1 MVRLLDRGTK
11 MAYFLKK
18 TKNKKGLYLQIYES
32 FWDPKR
38 GHTAHRS
45 VRAVGYEH
53 ELRESGIA
61 DPVAHFR
68 AEVDSMNAERKAA
81 LDKAKVAEI
90 GPEPAE
96 RHLGHF
102 AIKAVDDALGVRGDL
117 NYLQIPSGFRFSLAD
132 LLSSLVYARCVAP
145 CSKSRTFHD
154 VLPLMEGVPA
164 GFSLDQLYDG
174 LAFLGEEHEKVVEI
188 YNARVAALFPR
199 DTSKSYFDCTNFY
212 FETGREDDL
221 RRKGPSKEHR
231 PEPIVGMGL
240 LLDADCVP
248 VGMSVFPGNESEKP
262 QIRRVVA
269 QLKERHAISGRTVRV
284 ADKGLNCAD
293 NVADAV
299 LSGDGYI
306 FSKSVKALPERDRAW
321 ALSGDGWT
329 DVADDGG
336 NVLWSHK
343 EVTDEFEYRVTGA
356 DGRKRAVRLPEK
368 RVVTYSPKL
377 ARKQTYEI
385 NRQVEK
391 ARALRLAAAKRGEYG
406 DSAKYVTFSPVDKEG
421 EVRDDA
427 RVVATLNHEAVRK
440 AKSLAGYNMIVT
452 SETGM
457 SAREIYDTYH
467 NLWRIEESFKV
478 MKSEL
483 DARPVYL
490 QRRSTITGHFL
501 ICYLAVL
508 LVRLLQV
515 KVLGDE
521 YCSEEVMGLVR
532 GLNVC
537 QASER
542 KYVNVSRRTPII
554 EGLAERTGLPLL
566 HFHLSKGEVKAIAGC
581 SLQMLQGKKK
591 VPSTSKKLVRGP
603 RSTINGS

>member
-1 MVRLLDRGTK
+1 MVLSLDRGTE

-18 TKNKKGLYLQIYES
+18 TRNKKGIYLQIYES
-32 FWDPKR
+32 RWDPQR
-38 GHTAHRS
+38 GHTVNRS
-45 VRAVGYEH
+45 VRALGYEH

-61 DPVAHFR
+61 DPIAHFKG
-68 AEVDSMNAERKAA
+68 EVASMNAERKREREA
-81 LDKAKVAEI
+81 AKVAEI

-117 NYLQIPSGFRFSLAD
+117 AYLQIPSGFRFSLAD

-145 CSKSRTFHD
+145 CSKFRTFHD

-174 LAFLGEEHEKVVEI
+174 LAYLGEEHEKVVEI
-188 YNARVAALFPR
+188 YNARVAGLFPR
-199 DTSKSYFDCTNFY
+199 DTSRSYFDCTNFY
-212 FETGREDDL
+212 FETGREDEL

-240 LLDADCVP
+240 LLDAECIP
-248 VGMSVFPGNESEKP
+248 IGMSVFPGNESEKP
-262 QIRRVVA
+262 QLRRVVA

-284 ADKGLNCAD
+284 ADKGPDCAD

-299 LSGDGYI
+299 LAGDGYV
-306 FSKSVKALPERDRAW
+306 FSKSVKTLPATERAW
-321 ALSGDGWT
+321 ALAEGGWT
-329 DVADDGG
+329 DVADGKGD
-336 NVLWSHK
+336 VAWSYK
-343 EVTDEFEYRVTGA
+343 EVTDDFEYKVAGE
-356 DGRKRAVRLPEK
+356 DGRRRAVRLPEK
-368 RVVTYSPKL
+368 RVVTYSPQL
-377 ARKQTYEI
+377 ARKQAREI

-391 ARALRLAAAKRGEYG
+391 ARALRLAAAKRSEYG

-427 RVVATLNHEAVRK
+427 RVVAALNHEAIRK

-452 SETGM
+452 SETGV

-490 QRRSTITGHFL
+490 QRESTITGHFL

-521 YCSEEVMGLVR
+521 YCSEEVTGLLR

-537 QASER
+537 RASDR
-542 KYVNVSRRTPII
+542 RYVNVSRRTPII

-566 HFHLSKGEVKAIAGC
+566 HFNLTKGDVRAIAGC
-581 SLQMLQGKKK
+581 SLETLRRKGKD
-591 VPSTSKKLVRGP
+591 PSASKKAAKGT
-603 RSTINGS
+603 S

>member
-1 MVRLLDRGTK
+1 

-32 FWDPKR
+32 HWDPER
-38 GHTAHRS
+38 GHTVNRS

-61 DPVAHFR
+61 DPVSHFR
-68 AEVDSMNAERKAA
+68 AEVESMNAARKSERERE
-81 LDKAKVAEI
+81 KVREI

-102 AIKAVDDALGVRGDL
+102 AVRAIDDALGVASDL
-117 NYLQIPSGFRFSLAD
+117 AYLQIPSGFRFSLAE

-154 VLPLMEGVPA
+154 VLPLMEGIER

-174 LAFLGEEHEKVVEI
+174 LAYLGEEHEKVVEI
-188 YNARVAALFPR
+188 YNARVAEAFPR
-199 DTSKSYFDCTNFY
+199 DTSVSYFDCTNFY
-212 FETGREDDL
+212 FEIDREDDL

-231 PEPIVGMGL
+231 PEPIVSMGL
-240 LLDADCVP
+240 LLDADCIP
-248 VGMSVFPGNESEKP
+248 IGMSVFPGNESEKP
-262 QIRRVVA
+262 QLRAVVDGLKRRN
-269 QLKERHAISGRTVRV
+269 AIEGRTVRV

-299 LSGDGYI
+299 LAGDGYI
-306 FSKSVKALPERDRAW
+306 FSKSVKTLPEGDRAW
-321 ALSGDGWT
+321 ALAEGGWT
-329 DVADDGG
+329 DVTDGHG
-336 NVLWSHK
+336 NVLWSYK
-343 EVTDEFEYRVTGA
+343 EVTDDFEYRVTGEG
-356 DGRKRAVRLPEK
+356 GRKRAVRLPEK
-368 RVVTYSPKL
+368 RVVTYSARL

-391 ARALRLAAAKRGEYG
+391 ARVLRLAAAKRSEYG
-406 DSAKYVTFSPVDKEG
+406 DSAKYVTFEPVDGEG
-421 EVRDDA
+421 EIKDGT
-427 RVVATLNHEAVRK
+427 RVVATLNHEAIKK
-440 AKSLAGYNMIVT
+440 AKSVAGYNMIVT

-457 SAREIYDTYH
+457 SAEGIYETYH
-467 NLWRIEESFKV
+467 QLWRIEESFRV

-490 QRRSTITGHFL
+490 QRQSTITGHFL
-501 ICYLAVL
+501 VCYLAVL

-515 KVLGDE
+515 RVLGDGF
-521 YCSEEVMGLVR
+521 CSEEVMGLIR

-537 QASER
+537 QVSER

-554 EGLAERTGLPLL
+554 EELAGRTGLPLL
-566 HFHLSKGEVKAIAGC
+566 HFNLTRGEVRAIAGC
-581 SLQMLQGKKK
+581 SLETLQGKGKA
-591 VPSTSKKLVRGP
+591 PSASKRAAKGA
-603 RSTINGS
+603 S

>member
-1 MVRLLDRGTK
+1 

-32 FWDPKR
+32 HWDPER
-38 GHTAHRS
+38 GHTVNRS

-61 DPVAHFR
+61 DPVSHFR
-68 AEVDSMNAERKAA
+68 AEVESMNAARKSERERE
-81 LDKAKVAEI
+81 KVREI

-102 AIKAVDDALGVRGDL
+102 AVRAIDDALGVASDL
-117 NYLQIPSGFRFSLAD
+117 AYLQIPSGFRFSLAE

-154 VLPLMEGVPA
+154 VLPLMEGIER

-174 LAFLGEEHEKVVEI
+174 LAYLGDEYEKVVEI
-188 YNARVAALFPR
+188 YNAHVAETFGR
-199 DTSKSYFDCTNFY
+199 DTSASYFDCTNFY
-212 FETGREDDL
+212 FEIDREDDL

-231 PEPIVGMGL
+231 PEPIVSMGL
-240 LLDADCVP
+240 LLDADCIP
-248 VGMSVFPGNESEKP
+248 IGMSVFPGNESEKP
-262 QIRRVVA
+262 QLRAVVDGLKRRN
-269 QLKERHAISGRTVRV
+269 AIEGRTVRV

-299 LSGDGYI
+299 LAGDGYI
-306 FSKSVKALPERDRAW
+306 FSKSVKTLPEGDRAW
-321 ALSGDGWT
+321 ALAEGGWT
-329 DVADDGG
+329 DVTDGHG
-336 NVLWSHK
+336 NVLWSYK
-343 EVTDEFEYRVTGA
+343 EVTDDFEYRVTGEG
-356 DGRKRAVRLPEK
+356 GRKRAVRLPEK
-368 RVVTYSPKL
+368 RVVTYSARL

-391 ARALRLAAAKRGEYG
+391 ARALRLAAAKRSEYG
-406 DSAKYVTFSPVDKEG
+406 DSAKYVTFEPVDGEG
-421 EVRDDA
+421 EIKDGT
-427 RVVATLNHEAVRK
+427 RVVATLNHEAIKK
-440 AKSLAGYNMIVT
+440 AKSVAGYNMIVT

-457 SAREIYDTYH
+457 SAEGIYETYH
-467 NLWRIEESFKV
+467 QLWRIEESFRV

-501 ICYLAVL
+501 VCYLAVL

-515 KVLGDE
+515 KVLGDAFP
-521 YCSEEVMGLVR
+521 SEDVMGLIR

-542 KYVNVSRRTPII
+542 RYVNVSRRTPII
-554 EGLAERTGLPLL
+554 EELAERTGLPLL
-566 HFHLSKGEVKAIAGC
+566 HFNLTKGDVKAISGC
-581 SLQMLQGKKK
+581 TLAMLQGKKK
-591 VPSTSKKLVRGP
+591 EAPNQRKGGKGTS
-603 RSTINGS
+603 

>member
-1 MVRLLDRGTK
+1 

-18 TKNKKGLYLQIYES
+18 TKNKKGIYLQIYES

-45 VRAVGYEH
+45 VRAVGYVH
-53 ELRESGIA
+53 ELQESGIA
-61 DPVAHFR
+61 DPIAHFR
-68 AEVDSMNAERKAA
+68 AEVDSMNAARRAERERER
-81 LDKAKVAEI
+81 VREI
-90 GPEPAE
+90 GEEPAE

-102 AIKAVDDALGVRGDL
+102 AIRAIDEALGVRGDL

-174 LAFLGEEHEKVVEI
+174 LAYLGEEHEKVQEI
-188 YNARVAALFPR
+188 YNDRVSRLFPR

-212 FETGREDDL
+212 FEIDREDGL
-221 RRKGPSKEHR
+221 RRKGPSKERR

-240 LLDADCVP
+240 LIDADCIP
-248 VGMSVFPGNESEKP
+248 IGMSVFAGNESEKP
-262 QIRRVVA
+262 QLREVVGR
-269 QLKERHAISGRTVRV
+269 LRERNAITGRTVRV

-299 LSGDGYI
+299 LAGDGYI
-306 FSKSVKALPERDRAW
+306 FSKSVKSLRATDRAW
-321 ALSGDGWT
+321 ALAEGGWT
-329 DVADDGG
+329 DVADRRGK
-336 NVLWSHK
+336 VLWSHK
-343 EVTDEFEYRVTGA
+343 EVTDDFEYKVTGE
-356 DGRKRAVRLPEK
+356 DGRKRSVWLREK

-377 ARKQTYEI
+377 ARKQTLEI

-391 ARALRLAAAKRGEYG
+391 ARALRLAAAKRSEYG
-406 DSAKYVTFSPVDKEG
+406 DSAKYVTFTPVDGEG

-427 RVVATLNHEAVRK
+427 KVVAALNHEAIKK
-440 AKSLAGYNMIVT
+440 AKSVAGYNMIVT

-457 SAREIYDTYH
+457 SAEEIYGTYH
-467 NLWRIEESFKV
+467 NLWRIEESFRV

-490 QRRSTITGHFL
+490 QRESTITGHFL

-515 KVLGDE
+515 KVLGDGF
-521 YCSEEVMGLVR
+521 CSEEVMGLVR

-554 EGLAERTGLPLL
+554 EELAERTGLPLL
-566 HFHLSKGEVKAIAGC
+566 HFNLTKGEVRAIASC
-581 SLQMLQGKKK
+581 SLGMLLGNGKAPSASKK
-591 VPSTSKKLVRGP
+591 VAKGNS
-603 RSTINGS
+603 

>member
-1 MVRLLDRGTK
+1 

-18 TKNKKGLYLQIYES
+18 TRNKKGLYLQIYES
-32 FWDPKR
+32 HWDPKR
-38 GHTAHRS
+38 GHTAQSS

-53 ELRESGIA
+53 ELRESGID
-61 DPVAHFR
+61 DPIAHFR
-68 AEVDSMNAERKAA
+68 AEVEAMNAERKAA
-81 LDKAKVAEI
+81 KEAEKAREI

-102 AIKAVDDALGVRGDL
+102 AIKAIDDALGVASDL
-117 NYLQIPSGFRFSLAD
+117 AYLQIPSGFRFSLAE

-145 CSKSRTFHD
+145 RSKSRTFHD
-154 VLPLMEGVPA
+154 VLPLMEGVGA
-164 GFSLDQLYDG
+164 RFSIDQLYDG
-174 LAFLGEEHEKVVEI
+174 LSYLGEEYEKVVEI
-188 YNARVAALFPR
+188 YNARVAGLFGR
-199 DTSKSYFDCTNFY
+199 DTSASYFDCTNFY
-212 FETGREDDL
+212 FEIDREDDL

-240 LLDADCVP
+240 LLDADCIP
-248 VGMSVFPGNESEKP
+248 IGMSVFPGNESEKP
-262 QIRRVVA
+262 QLREVVDGLKRRN
-269 QLKERHAISGRTVRV
+269 AITGRTVRV

-293 NVADAV
+293 NVADAI
-299 LSGDGYI
+299 LAGDGYI
-306 FSKSVKALPERDRAW
+306 FSKSVKALPAAERAW
-321 ALSGDGWT
+321 ALSADGWADVT
-329 DVADDGG
+329 DDKG

-343 EVTDEFEYRVTGA
+343 EATGDFEYRVTDAEGK
-356 DGRKRAVRLPEK
+356 KRTVTLPEK

-391 ARALRLAAAKRGEYG
+391 ARALRLAAAKRSEYG
-406 DSAKYVTFSPVDKEG
+406 DSAKFVTFEPVDGEG

-427 RVVATLNHEAVRK
+427 RVVATLDREAIRK
-440 AKSLAGYNMIVT
+440 AKSVAGYNMVVT

-457 SAREIYDTYH
+457 SAREVHDTYH
-467 NLWRIEESFKV
+467 RLWRIEESFKV

-501 ICYLAVL
+501 VCYLAVL

-515 KVLGDE
+515 KVLGDAF
-521 YCSEEVMGLVR
+521 CSQDVMSLCR

-542 KYVNVSRRTPII
+542 RYVNVSRRTPII
-554 EGLAERTGLPLL
+554 EELAARTGLPLL
-566 HFHLSKGEVKAIAGC
+566 HFNLTKGEVKKISDC
-581 SLQMLQGKKK
+581 TLQMLQGKKK
-591 VPSTSKKLVRGP
+591 TPSASKKAMRGAH
-603 RSTINGS
+603 STIIGG

>member
-1 MVRLLDRGTK
+1 

-18 TKNKKGLYLQIYES
+18 SRNKKGLYLQIYES
-32 FWDPKR
+32 FWDPER

-68 AEVDSMNAERKAA
+68 GVVDSMNAERRAERER
-81 LDKAKVAEI
+81 DKVREI

-102 AIKAVDDALGVRGDL
+102 AIKAIDDALGVAADL
-117 NYLQIPSGFRFSLAD
+117 AYLQIPSGFRFSLSD
-132 LLSSLVYARCVAP
+132 LLSSLVYARAVAP
-145 CSKSRTFHD
+145 RSKSGTFHD
-154 VLPLMEGVPA
+154 VLPLMEGVGA
-164 GFSLDQLYDG
+164 RFSLDQLYDG
-174 LAFLGEEHEKVVEI
+174 LAYLGDEYEKVVEI
-188 YNARVAALFPR
+188 YNARVAGLFGR
-199 DTSKSYFDCTNFY
+199 DTSVSYFDCTNFY
-212 FETGREDDL
+212 FEIDREDDL
-221 RRKGPSKEHR
+221 RRKGPSKGHR
-231 PEPIVGMGL
+231 PEPIVSMGL

-248 VGMSVFPGNESEKP
+248 IGMSVFPGNESERP
-262 QIRRVVA
+262 RLREVIS
-269 QLKERHAISGRTVRV
+269 QLKGRNAITGRTVRV

-299 LSGDGYI
+299 LAGDGYI
-306 FSKSVKALPERDRAW
+306 FSRSVRTLPAAERAW
-321 ALSGDGWT
+321 ALAETGWE
-329 DVADDGG
+329 DVVDDGG
-336 NVLWSHK
+336 NLLWSYK
-343 EVTDEFEYRVTGA
+343 EATGGFEYRVTGEG
-356 DGRKRAVRLPEK
+356 GRKRAVRLPEK

-385 NRQVEK
+385 DRQVEK
-391 ARALRLAAAKRGEYG
+391 ARGLRLAAARRSEYG
-406 DSAKYVTFSPVDKEG
+406 DSAKYVTFAPVDGEG

-427 RVVATLNHEAVRK
+427 RVVATLNHDAIRRARSV
-440 AKSLAGYNMIVT
+440 AGYNMVVT

-457 SAREIYDTYH
+457 SAREIHDTYH
-467 NLWRIEESFKV
+467 RLWRIEESFRV

-490 QRRSTITGHFL
+490 RRRSSITGHFL
-501 ICYLAVL
+501 VCYLAVL

-515 KVLGDE
+515 KVLGDAFP
-521 YCSEEVMGLVR
+521 SEDVMGLIR

-554 EGLAERTGLPLL
+554 EELARRTGLPLL
-566 HFHLSKGEVKAIAGC
+566 HFNLTKGEVKAIAGC
-581 SLQMLQGKKK
+581 SLETLRGRGKA
-591 VPSTSKKLVRGP
+591 PYASKKTAKGA
-603 RSTINGS
+603 S

>member
-1 MVRLLDRGTK
+1 
-11 MAYFLKK
+11 
-18 TKNKKGLYLQIYES
+18 
-32 FWDPKR
+32 
-38 GHTAHRS
+38 

-53 ELRESGIA
+53 ELRESGID
-61 DPVAHFR
+61 DPIAHFKG
-68 AEVDSMNAERKAA
+68 EVAQMNAERKAA

-102 AIKAVDDALGVRGDL
+102 AVKAIDDALGVAKDL
-117 NYLQIPSGFRFSLAD
+117 SYLQVPSGFRFSLAD

-154 VLPLMEGVPA
+154 VLPLMEGVA
-164 GFSLDQLYDG
+164 ADFSLDQLYDG
-174 LAFLGEEHEKVVEI
+174 LAYLGEEHEKVVEI
-188 YNARVAALFPR
+188 YNARVAELFPR
-199 DTSKSYFDCTNFY
+199 DTSRSYFDCTNFY
-212 FETGREDDL
+212 FEIDREDDL

-240 LLDADCVP
+240 LLDAECIP
-248 VGMSVFPGNESEKP
+248 IGMSVFPGNESERP

-299 LSGDGYI
+299 LAGDGYI
-306 FSKSVKALPERDRAW
+306 FSRSVKTLPAADRAW

-329 DVADDGG
+329 DVADGSGG
-336 NVLWSHK
+336 VAWSYK
-343 EVTDEFEYRVTGA
+343 EVTDDFEYGVAGE
-356 DGRKRAVRLPEK
+356 DGRRRAVRLPEK
-368 RVVTYSPKL
+368 RVVTYSPQL

-391 ARALRLAAAKRGEYG
+391 ARALRLAAAKRSEYG
-406 DSAKYVTFSPVDKEG
+406 DSARYVTFSPVDGEG

-427 RVVATLNHEAVRK
+427 RVVATLNREAIKK

-457 SAREIYDTYH
+457 SAREIYDAYH
-467 NLWRIEESFKV
+467 QLWRIEESFKV

-501 ICYLAVL
+501 VCYLAVL

-515 KVLGDE
+515 KVLGDGF
-521 YCSEEVMGLVR
+521 CSEEVMGLIR

-537 QASER
+537 RASER
-542 KYVNVSRRTPII
+542 KYVNVSRRTPVV
-554 EGLAERTGLPLL
+554 EVLAERTGLPLL
-566 HFHLSKGEVKAIAGC
+566 HFNLTKGDVRAIAGC
-581 SLQMLQGKKK
+581 SLGMLQGKGKA
-591 VPSTSKKLVRGP
+591 PSASKKAAKGT
-603 RSTINGS
+603 S

>member
-1 MVRLLDRGTK
+1 

-18 TKNKKGLYLQIYES
+18 SRNKKGLYLQIYES
-32 FWDPKR
+32 HWDPQR
-38 GHTAHRS
+38 GHTANRS

-61 DPVAHFR
+61 DPVSHFR

-81 LDKAKVAEI
+81 RAKDKAREI

-102 AIKAVDDALGVRGDL
+102 AIKAIDDALGVRGDL
-117 NYLQIPSGFRFSLAD
+117 AYLQIPSGFRFSLAD
-132 LLSSLVYARCVAP
+132 LLASLVYARCVAP

-174 LAFLGEEHEKVVEI
+174 LAYLGEEHEKVQEI
-188 YNARVAALFPR
+188 YNSRVAQLFPR
-199 DTSKSYFDCTNFY
+199 DTSRSYFDCTNFY
-212 FETGREDDL
+212 FEIDREDDL

-240 LLDADCVP
+240 LLDAECIP
-248 VGMSVFPGNESEKP
+248 IGMSVFPGNESEKP
-262 QIRRVVA
+262 QLREVVGGLKRRN
-269 QLKERHAISGRTVRV
+269 AISGRTVRV

-299 LSGDGYI
+299 LAGDGYV
-306 FSKSVKALPERDRAW
+306 FSKSVKTLKATERAW
-321 ALSGDGWT
+321 ALAEGGWT
-329 DVADDGG
+329 DVADGSG
-336 NVLWSHK
+336 NVAWSYK
-343 EVTDEFEYRVTGA
+343 EVVDDFGYRVTGA
-356 DGRKRAVRLPEK
+356 DGKKRAVRLPEK
-368 RVVTYSPKL
+368 RVVTYSPRL
-377 ARKQTYEI
+377 ARKQTWEI

-391 ARALRLAAAKRGEYG
+391 ARALRLAAAKRSEYG
-406 DSAKYVTFSPVDKEG
+406 DSAKFVTFSPVDGEG

-427 RVVATLNHEAVRK
+427 RVVATLNREAIKK
-440 AKSLAGYNMIVT
+440 ARSLAGYNMIVT

-490 QRRSTITGHFL
+490 QKQSTITGHFL
-501 ICYLAVL
+501 VCYLAVL

-515 KVLGDE
+515 KVLGDAFS
-521 YCSEEVMGLVR
+521 SEDVMGLIR

-542 KYVNVSRRTPII
+542 KYVNVSRRTPIV
-554 EGLAERTGLPLL
+554 EELARRTGLPLL
-566 HFHLSKGEVKAIAGC
+566 HFNLTKGEVKSIAGC
-581 SLQMLQGKKK
+581 TLAMLQGKKK
-591 VPSTSKKLVRGP
+591 EAPHQRKGGKGTS
-603 RSTINGS
+603 

>member
-1 MVRLLDRGTK
+1 MVLSIDRGTE

-18 TKNKKGLYLQIYES
+18 SRNKKGLYLQIYES
-32 FWDPKR
+32 FWDPRR

-45 VRAVGYEH
+45 VRAIGYEH

-68 AEVDSMNAERKAA
+68 AEVDAMNAERKREREAA
-81 LDKAKVAEI
+81 RVAEI
-90 GPEPAE
+90 GPEPPE

-102 AIKAVDDALGVRGDL
+102 AIKAVDDALGVAGDL
-117 NYLQIPSGFRFSLAD
+117 AYLQLPSGFRFSLSD

-145 CSKSRTFHD
+145 RSKSRTFHD
-154 VLPLMEGVPA
+154 VLPLMEGVSA
-164 GFSLDQLYDG
+164 DYSLDQLYDG
-174 LAFLGEEHEKVVEI
+174 LAYLGEEHEKVVEI
-188 YNARVAALFPR
+188 YNARVAEAFGR

-212 FETGREDDL
+212 FEIDREDDL
-221 RRKGPSKEHR
+221 RKKGPSKEHR
-231 PEPIVGMGL
+231 PEPIVSMGL

-248 VGMSVFPGNESEKP
+248 IGMSVFPGNESEKP
-262 QIRRVVA
+262 QLREVVGR
-269 QLKERHAISGRTVRV
+269 LKERHAIAGRTVRV

-299 LSGDGYI
+299 LAGDGYI
-306 FSKSVKALPERDRAW
+306 FSRSVKTLPAAEREW
-321 ALSGDGWT
+321 ALSGDGWA
-329 DVADDGG
+329 DVPDGRG
-336 NVLWSHK
+336 GVAWSYK
-343 EVTDEFEYRVTGA
+343 EATGDFEYKVTGEG
-356 DGRKRAVRLPEK
+356 GRRKAVRLPEK

-377 ARKQTYEI
+377 ARKQTWEI

-391 ARALRLAAAKRGEYG
+391 ARALRLAAAKRSEYG
-406 DSAKYVTFSPVDKEG
+406 DSAKFVTFAPVDGEG

-427 RVVATLNHEAVRK
+427 RVVATLNHDAIRRARSV
-440 AKSLAGYNMIVT
+440 AGYNMIVT

-457 SAREIYDTYH
+457 PAREVYDTYH
-467 NLWRIEESFKV
+467 NLWRIEESFRV

-490 QRRSTITGHFL
+490 RRRSSITGHFL
-501 ICYLAVL
+501 VCYLAVL

-515 KVLGDE
+515 KVLGDAFP
-521 YCSEEVMGLVR
+521 SEDVMGLLR

-542 KYVNVSRRTPII
+542 RYVNVSRRTPII
-554 EGLAERTGLPLL
+554 EDLAERTGLPLL
-566 HFHLSKGEVKAIAGC
+566 HFNLTKGDVRAISGC
-581 SLQMLQGKKK
+581 TLAMLQGKKK
-591 VPSTSKKLVRGP
+591 KDPHQRKGGKGDS
-603 RSTINGS
+603 

>member
-1 MVRLLDRGTK
+1 MVLSLDRGTT
-11 MAYFLKK
+11 MAYFLKR

-32 FWDPKR
+32 FWDPQR

-53 ELRESGIA
+53 ELRESGIE
-61 DPVAHFR
+61 DPIAHFK
-68 AEVDSMNAERKAA
+68 AEVDAMNAERKAA
-81 LDKAKVAEI
+81 LERSKAAEI

-96 RHLGHF
+96 RYLGHF
-102 AIKAVDDALGVRGDL
+102 AVKAIDEALGVASDL
-117 NYLQIPSGFRFSLAD
+117 AYLQVPSGFRFSLAD

-154 VLPLMEGVPA
+154 VLPLMEGVGR

-174 LAFLGEEHEKVVEI
+174 LAYLGEEHEKVIEI
-188 YNARVAALFPR
+188 YNARVAEAFGR

-212 FETGREDDL
+212 FEIDREDDL

-231 PEPIVGMGL
+231 PEPIVSMGL

-248 VGMSVFPGNESEKP
+248 IGMSVFPGNESERP
-262 QIRRVVA
+262 QLREVISR
-269 QLKERHAISGRTVRV
+269 LKGRNAVTGRTVRV

-299 LSGDGYI
+299 LSGDGYV
-306 FSKSVKALPERDRAW
+306 FSKSVKTLPATERAW
-321 ALSGDGWT
+321 ALSGSGWADVT
-329 DVADDGG
+329 DAKG
-336 NVLWSHK
+336 NLLWSYK
-343 EVTDEFEYRVTGA
+343 EATGDFEYKVAGE
-356 DGRKRAVRLPEK
+356 DGRKATVTLPER
-368 RVVTYSPKL
+368 RVVTYSPRL

-391 ARALRLAAAKRGEYG
+391 ARTLRLAAARRSEYG
-406 DSAKYVTFSPVDKEG
+406 DSAKFVTFAPVDGEG

-427 RVVATLNHEAVRK
+427 RVVATINHEAIRK
-440 AKSLAGYNMIVT
+440 AKSVAGYNMIVT

-457 SAREIYDTYH
+457 SAEEVYATYH
-467 NLWRIEESFKV
+467 NLWRIEESFRV

-501 ICYLAVL
+501 VCYIAVL
-508 LVRLLQV
+508 LTRLLQV
-515 KVLGDE
+515 KVLGDAF
-521 YCSEEVMGLVR
+521 CSEDLIGLFR

-537 QASER
+537 RASER
-542 KYVNVSRRTPII
+542 RYVNVSRRTPIL
-554 EGLAERTGLPLL
+554 EELAARTGLPLL
-566 HFHLSKGEVKAIAGC
+566 HFNLTKGEVRSIAGC
-581 SLQMLQGKKK
+581 TLGMLRGENKK
-591 VPSTSKKLVRGP
+591 VSNQRK
-603 RSTINGS
+603 

>member
-1 MVRLLDRGTK
+1 

-18 TKNKKGLYLQIYES
+18 SRNKKGLYLQIYES
-32 FWDPKR
+32 FWDPRR

-45 VRAVGYEH
+45 VRAIGYEH
-53 ELRESGIA
+53 ELRESGID
-61 DPVAHFR
+61 DPVSHFR
-68 AEVDSMNAERKAA
+68 AEVDAMNAERKAA
-81 LDKAKVAEI
+81 REREGVREI

-102 AIKAVDDALGVRGDL
+102 AIKAVDEALGVASDL
-117 NYLQIPSGFRFSLAD
+117 AWLQVPSGFRFSLSD
-132 LLSSLVYARCVAP
+132 LLSSLVYARAVAP
-145 CSKSRTFHD
+145 RSKSRTFHD
-154 VLPLMEGVPA
+154 VLPLMEGVDA
-164 GFSLDQLYDG
+164 RFSLDQLYDG
-174 LAFLGEEHEKVVEI
+174 LAYLGDEHEKVVEI
-188 YNARVAALFPR
+188 YNARVAGLFGR
-199 DTSKSYFDCTNFY
+199 DTSASYFDCTNFY
-212 FETGREDDL
+212 FEIDREDDL
-221 RRKGPSKEHR
+221 RKKGPSKEHR
-231 PEPIVGMGL
+231 AEPIVGMGL
-240 LLDADCVP
+240 LLDADCIP
-248 VGMSVFPGNESEKP
+248 IGMSVFPGNESEKP
-262 QIRRVVA
+262 QLREVIS
-269 QLKERHAISGRTVRV
+269 QLKGRNAIAGRTVRV

-299 LSGDGYI
+299 LAGDGYV
-306 FSKSVKALPERDRAW
+306 FSRSVKTLPAKEREW
-321 ALSGDGWT
+321 ALSDTGWEDVVDG
-329 DVADDGG
+329 AG
-336 NVLWSHK
+336 NLLWSHK
-343 EVTDEFEYRVTGA
+343 EATGDFEYRVTGE

-391 ARALRLAAAKRGEYG
+391 ARRLRLAAARRSEYG
-406 DSAKYVTFSPVDKEG
+406 DSAKYVTFAPVDREG

-427 RVVATLNHEAVRK
+427 RVVATLNHDAIRK
-440 AKSLAGYNMIVT
+440 AKGVAGYNMIVT

-467 NLWRIEESFKV
+467 QLWRIEESFKV

-501 ICYLAVL
+501 VCYLAVL

-515 KVLGDE
+515 KVLGDAFP
-521 YCSEEVMGLVR
+521 SEDVMGLIR

-542 KYVNVSRRTPII
+542 RYVNVSRRTPII
-554 EGLAERTGLPLL
+554 ERLAERTGLPLL
-566 HFHLSKGEVKAIAGC
+566 HFNLTKGDVKAISGC
-581 SLQMLQGKKK
+581 TLAMLQGKKK
-591 VPSTSKKLVRGP
+591 EAPNQRKGGKGTS
-603 RSTINGS
+603 

>member
-1 MVRLLDRGTK
+1 MVLSLDRGTT
-11 MAYFLKK
+11 MAYFLKR

-32 FWDPKR
+32 FWDPQR

-53 ELRESGIA
+53 ELRESGIE
-61 DPVAHFR
+61 DPIAHFK
-68 AEVDSMNAERKAA
+68 AEVDAMNAERKAA
-81 LDKAKVAEI
+81 LERSKAAEI

-102 AIKAVDDALGVRGDL
+102 AVKAIDEALGVASDL
-117 NYLQIPSGFRFSLAD
+117 AYLQVPSGFRFSLAD

-154 VLPLMEGVPA
+154 VLPLMEGVGR

-174 LAFLGEEHEKVVEI
+174 LAYLGEEHEKVIEI
-188 YNARVAALFPR
+188 YNARVAEAFGR

-212 FETGREDDL
+212 FEIDREDDL

-231 PEPIVGMGL
+231 PEPIVSMGL

-248 VGMSVFPGNESEKP
+248 IGMSVFPGNESERP
-262 QIRRVVA
+262 QLREVISR
-269 QLKERHAISGRTVRV
+269 LKGRNAVTGRTVRV

-299 LSGDGYI
+299 LSGDGYV
-306 FSKSVKALPERDRAW
+306 FSKSVKTLPATERAW
-321 ALSGDGWT
+321 ALSGSGWADVT
-329 DVADDGG
+329 DAKG
-336 NVLWSHK
+336 NLLWSYK
-343 EVTDEFEYRVTGA
+343 EATGDFEYKVAGE
-356 DGRKRAVRLPEK
+356 DGRKATVTLPER
-368 RVVTYSPKL
+368 RVVTYSPRL

-391 ARALRLAAAKRGEYG
+391 ARTLRLAAARRSEYG
-406 DSAKYVTFSPVDKEG
+406 DSAKFVTFAPVDGEG

-427 RVVATLNHEAVRK
+427 RVVATINHEAIRK
-440 AKSLAGYNMIVT
+440 AKSVAGYNMIVT

-457 SAREIYDTYH
+457 SAEEVYATYH
-467 NLWRIEESFKV
+467 NLWRIEESFRV

-501 ICYLAVL
+501 VCYIAVL
-508 LVRLLQV
+508 LTRLLQV
-515 KVLGDE
+515 KVLGDAF
-521 YCSEEVMGLVR
+521 CSEDLIGLFR

-537 QASER
+537 RASER
-542 KYVNVSRRTPII
+542 KYVNVSRRTPIL
-554 EGLAERTGLPLL
+554 EELAARTGLPLL
-566 HFHLSKGEVKAIAGC
+566 HFNLTKGEVRSIAGC
-581 SLQMLQGKKK
+581 TLGMLRGENKK
-591 VPSTSKKLVRGP
+591 VSNQRK
-603 RSTINGS
+603 

>member
-1 MVRLLDRGTK
+1 MVLSLDRGTT
-11 MAYFLKK
+11 MAYFLKR

-32 FWDPKR
+32 FWDPQR

-53 ELRESGIA
+53 ELRESGIE
-61 DPVAHFR
+61 DPIAHFK
-68 AEVDSMNAERKAA
+68 AEVDAMNAERKAA
-81 LDKAKVAEI
+81 LERSKAAEI

-96 RHLGHF
+96 RYLGHF
-102 AIKAVDDALGVRGDL
+102 AVKAIDEALGVASDL
-117 NYLQIPSGFRFSLAD
+117 AYLQVPSGFRFSLAD

-154 VLPLMEGVPA
+154 VLPLMEGVGR

-174 LAFLGEEHEKVVEI
+174 LAYLGEEHEKVIEI
-188 YNARVAALFPR
+188 YNARVAEAFGR

-212 FETGREDDL
+212 FEIDREDDL

-231 PEPIVGMGL
+231 PEPIVSMGL

-248 VGMSVFPGNESEKP
+248 IGMSVFPGNESERP
-262 QIRRVVA
+262 QLREVISR
-269 QLKERHAISGRTVRV
+269 LKGRNAVTGRTVRV

-299 LSGDGYI
+299 LSGDGYV
-306 FSKSVKALPERDRAW
+306 FSKSVKTLPATERAW
-321 ALSGDGWT
+321 ALSGSGWADVT
-329 DVADDGG
+329 DAKG
-336 NVLWSHK
+336 NLLWSYK
-343 EVTDEFEYRVTGA
+343 EATGDFEYKVAGE
-356 DGRKRAVRLPEK
+356 DGRKATVTLPER

-391 ARALRLAAAKRGEYG
+391 ARTLRLAAARRSEYG
-406 DSAKYVTFSPVDKEG
+406 DSAKFVTFAPVDGEG

-427 RVVATLNHEAVRK
+427 RVVATINHEAIRK
-440 AKSLAGYNMIVT
+440 AKSVAGYNMIVT

-457 SAREIYDTYH
+457 SAEEVYATYH
-467 NLWRIEESFKV
+467 NLWRIEESFRV

-501 ICYLAVL
+501 VCYIAVL
-508 LVRLLQV
+508 LTRLLQV
-515 KVLGDE
+515 KVLGDAF
-521 YCSEEVMGLVR
+521 CSEDLIGLFR

-537 QASER
+537 RASER
-542 KYVNVSRRTPII
+542 RYVNVSRRTPIL
-554 EGLAERTGLPLL
+554 EELAARTGLPLL
-566 HFHLSKGEVKAIAGC
+566 HFNLTKGEVRSIAGC
-581 SLQMLQGKKK
+581 TLGMLRGENKK
-591 VPSTSKKLVRGP
+591 VSNQRK
-603 RSTINGS
+603 

>member
-1 MVRLLDRGTK
+1 

-18 TKNKKGLYLQIYES
+18 SRNKKGLYLQIYES
-32 FWDPKR
+32 FWDPQR

-45 VRAVGYEH
+45 VRAIGYEH
-53 ELRESGIA
+53 ELRESGID
-61 DPVAHFR
+61 DPVSHFR
-68 AEVDSMNAERKAA
+68 AEVDAMNAERRAA
-81 LDKAKVAEI
+81 RERERVREI

-102 AIKAVDDALGVRGDL
+102 AIRAIDDALGVAEDL
-117 NYLQIPSGFRFSLAD
+117 AWLQVPSGFRFSLSD

-154 VLPLMEGVPA
+154 VLPLMEGVDWD
-164 GFSLDQLYDG
+164 FSLDQLYDG
-174 LAFLGEEHEKVVEI
+174 LAYLGEEHEKVVEI
-188 YNARVAALFPR
+188 YNARVAELFPR
-199 DTSKSYFDCTNFY
+199 DTSVSYFDCTNFY
-212 FETGREDDL
+212 FEIDREDDL

-231 PEPIVGMGL
+231 PEPIVSMGL

-248 VGMSVFPGNESEKP
+248 IGMSVFPGNESERP
-262 QIRRVVA
+262 RLREVIS
-269 QLKERHAISGRTVRV
+269 QLKGRNAITGRTVRV

-299 LSGDGYI
+299 LAGDGYV
-306 FSKSVKALPERDRAW
+306 FSRSVKTLPEKDRAW

-329 DVADDGG
+329 DVRDVSDG
-336 NVLWSHK
+336 VAWSYK
-343 EVTDEFEYRVTGA
+343 EVVDDFEYRVTGA

-368 RVVTYSPKL
+368 RVVTYSPRL
-377 ARKQTYEI
+377 ARKQTWEI

-391 ARALRLAAAKRGEYG
+391 ARALRLAAARRSEYG
-406 DSAKYVTFSPVDKEG
+406 DSAKYVTFAPVDGEG

-427 RVVATLNHEAVRK
+427 RVVATLNHDAIRRARAV
-440 AKSLAGYNMIVT
+440 AGYNMIVT

-457 SAREIYDTYH
+457 PAREIYDTYH
-467 NLWRIEESFKV
+467 RLWRIEESFRV

-490 QRRSTITGHFL
+490 QKQSTITGHFL

-515 KVLGDE
+515 KVLGDRFS
-521 YCSEEVMGLVR
+521 SEDVMGLIR

-554 EGLAERTGLPLL
+554 EDLARRTGLPLL
-566 HFHLSKGEVKAIAGC
+566 HFNLTKGEVKSIAGC
-581 SLQMLQGKKK
+581 RLAMLQGKKK
-591 VPSTSKKLVRGP
+591 EAPHQRKGGKGTS
-603 RSTINGS
+603 

>member
-1 MVRLLDRGTK
+1 

-32 FWDPKR
+32 HWDPQR
-38 GHTAHRS
+38 GHTVNRS

-68 AEVDSMNAERKAA
+68 AEVASMNAERKAA
-81 LDKAKVAEI
+81 REKDKVREI

-102 AIKAVDDALGVRGDL
+102 AIKAIDDALGVAGDL
-117 NYLQIPSGFRFSLAD
+117 AYLQVPSGFRFSLAD

-154 VLPLMEGVPA
+154 VLPLMEGVGA

-174 LAFLGEEHEKVVEI
+174 LAYLGDECEKVVEI

-212 FETGREDDL
+212 FEIGREDDL

-284 ADKGLNCAD
+284 ADKGPDCAD

-306 FSKSVKALPERDRAW
+306 FSKSVKTLPAADRAW

-329 DVADDGG
+329 DVADGSGG
-336 NVLWSHK
+336 VAWSYK
-343 EVTDEFEYRVTGA
+343 EVTDDFEYRVAGE
-356 DGRKRAVRLPEK
+356 DGRTRAVRLPEK
-368 RVVTYSPKL
+368 RVVTYSPQL

-406 DSAKYVTFSPVDKEG
+406 DSAKYVTFAAVDGEG
-421 EVRDDA
+421 EMEDGT
-427 RVVATLNHEAVRK
+427 RVVATLNHEAIRR
-440 AKSLAGYNMIVT
+440 AKSVAGYNMIVT
-452 SETGM
+452 SEVGM
-457 SAREIYDTYH
+457 SAREVYDAYH
-467 NLWRIEESFKV
+467 QLWRIEESFKV

-490 QRRSTITGHFL
+490 RRQSTITGHFL
-501 ICYLAVL
+501 ICYIAVL
-508 LVRLLQV
+508 LIRLLQV

-521 YCSEEVMGLVR
+521 FRSEEVMGLLR

-537 QASER
+537 QASDR
-542 KYVNVSRRTPII
+542 RYVNVSRRTPII
-554 EGLAERTGLPLL
+554 EGLAARTGLPLL
-566 HFHLSKGEVKAIAGC
+566 HFNLTRGEVKAIAGC
-581 SLQMLQGKKK
+581 SLETLRGKGEVPSASKK
-591 VPSTSKKLVRGP
+591 VARGP

>member
-1 MVRLLDRGTK
+1 

-32 FWDPKR
+32 HWDPER
-38 GHTAHRS
+38 GHTVNRS

-61 DPVAHFR
+61 DPVSHFR
-68 AEVDSMNAERKAA
+68 AEVESMNAARKSERERE
-81 LDKAKVAEI
+81 KVREI

-102 AIKAVDDALGVRGDL
+102 AVRAIDDALGVASDL
-117 NYLQIPSGFRFSLAD
+117 AYLQIPSGFRFSLAE

-154 VLPLMEGVPA
+154 VLPLMEGIER

-174 LAFLGEEHEKVVEI
+174 LAYLGDEYEKVVEI
-188 YNARVAALFPR
+188 YNAHVAETFGR
-199 DTSKSYFDCTNFY
+199 DTSASYFDCTNFY
-212 FETGREDDL
+212 FEIDREDDL

-231 PEPIVGMGL
+231 PEPLVSMGL

-248 VGMSVFPGNESEKP
+248 IGMSVFPGNESERP
-262 QIRRVVA
+262 RLREVIS
-269 QLKERHAISGRTVRV
+269 QLKGRNAITGRTVRV

-299 LSGDGYI
+299 LAGDGYV
-306 FSKSVKALPERDRAW
+306 FSRSVKTLPEKDRAW

-329 DVADDGG
+329 DVRDVSDG
-336 NVLWSHK
+336 VAWSYK
-343 EVTDEFEYRVTGA
+343 EVVDDFEYRVTGA

-368 RVVTYSPKL
+368 RVVTYSPRL
-377 ARKQTYEI
+377 ARKQTWEI

-391 ARALRLAAAKRGEYG
+391 ARALRLAAARRSEYG
-406 DSAKYVTFSPVDKEG
+406 DSAKYVTFAPVDGEG

-427 RVVATLNHEAVRK
+427 RVVATLNHDAIRRARAV
-440 AKSLAGYNMIVT
+440 AGYNMIVT

-457 SAREIYDTYH
+457 PAREIYDTYH
-467 NLWRIEESFKV
+467 RLWRIEESFRV

-490 QRRSTITGHFL
+490 QKQSTITGHFL

-515 KVLGDE
+515 KVLGDRFS
-521 YCSEEVMGLVR
+521 SEDVMGLIR

-542 KYVNVSRRTPII
+542 KYVNVSRRPPII
-554 EGLAERTGLPLL
+554 EDLARRTGLPLL
-566 HFHLSKGEVKAIAGC
+566 HFNLTKGEVKSIAGC
-581 SLQMLQGKKK
+581 RLAMLQGKKK
-591 VPSTSKKLVRGP
+591 EAPHQRKGGKGTS
-603 RSTINGS
+603 